1 MLSRSNH
8 LNVLRYC
15 PKINFW
21 WTYDIFTRKIR
32 SSRSF
37 KDQNAWFL
45 LIFPLFLDILT
56 FIWPWLFYLDILYI
70 FLSLADDLSVI
81 LYQNNEVT
89 STSNPTIHIHIK
101 KHLWKQ
107 LIRFPAF
114 SFFESHHFFSEV
126 SPDNK
131 VTHARCSKP
140 SEIVQNQI
148 LVFVLTISKIVWSVL
163 NQMFTLLHLFLP
175 ENHCFFK
182 HSRKNSKNLQKNK
195 TL

>member
-101 KHLWKQ
+101 KPFENSWFVFLHFHFSKVIISSLRWALIIKLPMQ
-107 LIRFPAF
+107 DVLNLLKLFRIRF
-114 SFFESHHFFSEV
+114 
-126 SPDNK
+126 
-131 VTHARCSKP
+131 
-140 SEIVQNQI
+140 
-148 LVFVLTISKIVWSVL
+148 
-163 NQMFTLLHLFLP
+163 
-175 ENHCFFK
+175 
-182 HSRKNSKNLQKNK
+182 
-195 TL
+195 

>member
-1 MLSRSNH
+1 MDVWYIHSENKKFKVIQRSKCLVFIDFSAIFRHFDLH
-8 LNVLRYC
+8 LTLTFLLRY
-15 PKINFW
+15 
-21 WTYDIFTRKIR
+21 
-32 SSRSF
+32 
-37 KDQNAWFL
+37 FL
-45 LIFPLFLDILT
+45 S
-56 FIWPWLFYLDILYI
+56 I

-101 KHLWKQ
+101 KTLWKQ

-182 HSRKNSKNLQKNK
+182 NSRKNSKNLQKTK
-195 TL
+195 PFKIYRRKWF